1 MNIVLPI
8 ESKYYLIDQVGCAP
22 VNLVAFTSHTNFVFQ
37 VFATFDE
44 QKKGHLTRTELK

>member
-1 MNIVLPI
+1 MNIAPPI
-8 ESKYYLIDQVGCAP
+8 ESKYSLIDQVGCVP
-22 VNLVAFTSHTNFVFQ
+22 VNFVAFTSHTSFVFQ